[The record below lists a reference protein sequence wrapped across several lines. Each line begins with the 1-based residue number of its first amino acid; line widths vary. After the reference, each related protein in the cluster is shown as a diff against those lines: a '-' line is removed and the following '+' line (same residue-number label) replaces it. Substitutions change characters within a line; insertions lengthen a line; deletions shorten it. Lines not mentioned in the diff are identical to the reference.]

1 MQGNKAKLEN
11 KTMKTQTTWQS
22 CCILFSLA
30 IAVAPVVQAAEQGK
44 ILYARAIGEEPTAP
58 GAPEPGTKTPTPEK
72 KTPAGPVAEKPSE
85 TKPGVSKA
93 AIWAGIGI
101 AALLALGGGGGGGGG
116 GSSTPPHPPAA
127 P

>member
-1 MQGNKAKLEN
+1 MQYNKAKLEN
-11 KTMKTQTTWQS
+11 KTMKMQTTWQS

-85 TKPGVSKA
+85 TKPGSEKVSKA

-116 GSSTPPHPPAA
+116 SSTPPHP
-127 P
+127 